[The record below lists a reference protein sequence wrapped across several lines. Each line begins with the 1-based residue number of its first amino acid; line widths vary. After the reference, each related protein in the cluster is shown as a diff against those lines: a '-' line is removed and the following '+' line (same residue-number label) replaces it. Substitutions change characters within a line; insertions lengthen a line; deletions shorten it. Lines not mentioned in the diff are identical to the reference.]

1 MTHAVPPDHRRRS
14 LIKATAAMG
23 LASATMGFP
32 ALNALAQTRKFSG
45 KTIRLLTW
53 SDDTG
58 LAVLRNIAE
67 SFEAQTGAKV
77 IADRTGST
85 SEMVAKLKAGGNR
98 PQYDVITLA
107 GVGAVT
113 LANAGLLEK
122 PDLNQLPNLQ
132 DVDPRFRTGADGFGI
147 GYLLWTGGL
156 LYNTKTFKAAPTSYE
171 EMWNPKYA
179 KRVFLPPATWTDSL
193 DTIVAAAKLT
203 GGSATNAESGFK
215 KLAELKDRVL
225 TFGENPTQIAEL
237 FRSNSLDIGAVY
249 APAFFAKELKDP
261 NSGLGATYN
270 LKEGFFADLMY
281 TIMPKAHPGESSV
294 IHAFLNHTLDPVV
307 QGKMAEDVLNGPV
320 NLKAVLSAD
329 AKKSP
334 YIIKPEQLGATAVI
348 HDKAVIASV
357 RDSWIKR
364 YTQTFS

>member
-1 MTHAVPPDHRRRS
+1 M
-14 LIKATAAMG
+14 
-23 LASATMGFP
+23 
-32 ALNALAQTRKFSG
+32 
-45 KTIRLLTW
+45 
-53 SDDTG
+53 
-58 LAVLRNIAE
+58 
-67 SFEAQTGAKV
+67 
-77 IADRTGST
+77 
-85 SEMVAKLKAGGNR
+85 
-98 PQYDVITLA
+98 
-107 GVGAVT
+107 
-113 LANAGLLEK
+113 
-122 PDLNQLPNLQ
+122 
-132 DVDPRFRTGADGFGI
+132 
-147 GYLLWTGGL
+147 
-156 LYNTKTFKAAPTSYE
+156 LYNTRTFKAAPTSYE

-193 DTIVAAAKLT
+193 DTIVAAAMLT
-203 GGSATNAESGFK
+203 GGSATNVEGGFK

-281 TIMPKAHPGESSV
+281 TIVPKAHPGESSV

-320 NLKAVLSAD
+320 NLKAVLSPEAQ
-329 AKKSP
+329 KSP
-334 YIIKPEQLGATAVI
+334 YIIKPEQLGSTAVI

-357 RDSWIKR
+357 RESWITR